1 MNDWALHEYGA
12 LYESWPRDEKGE
24 TVRPA
29 LLQSCSPLDMQAE
42 LLQGMLR
49 AYGIPSLRVAP
60 GDGQFGEL
68 ILGMSGTG
76 VDILVPETMLD
87 DAKALM
93 EAENDDEDR
102 SLDA

>member
-1 MNDWALHEYGA
+1 MNGWALHEYGEA
-12 LYESWPRDEKGE
+12 YESCPRDEKGE

-42 LLQGMLR
+42 MLQGLLR
-49 AYGIPSLRVAP
+49 AYGIPSISVAP
-60 GDGQFGEL
+60 GDGAFGEL

-87 DAKALM
+87 DAKALL
-93 EAENDDEDR
+93 EADNEDQPMDE
-102 SLDA
+102 